1 MIHVL
6 RDVLESTMHCSGR
19 QDLSAVIHVNAGTSR
34 REPARCQNPH
44 VARWTWFARFLIDSR
59 APPLCDD
66 CMRVGLR
73 AENARTIRLAIGH
86 YL

>member
-6 RDVLESTMHCSGR
+6 RDVLESTMHNALQWSTGTQRSDPR
-19 QDLSAVIHVNAGTSR
+19 QCWV
-34 REPARCQNPH
+34 EPARCQNPH
-44 VARWTWFARFLIDSR
+44 VARWTWFARFLIDFQ
-59 APPLCDD
+59 APSLCDD
-66 CMRVGLR
+66 CMRVGLH